1 VLGRKKRTDYK
12 FSFTPV
18 RLTTGNTISKA
29 RKAYEREGLT
39 YLLRTGFEMSLG
51 YFLVH
56 YYKTFRS
63 NDTFEFQGTTY
74 KYFFHAYCTTWRNER
89 TVAVPII
96 WNLVRRFEEQ
106 NKEILEVGNVLS
118 YYYKVSHDILD
129 KYEIMDGVI
138 NEDVVDFK
146 PSKQYDLIVS
156 IVTLELVGWSETS
169 KEPAKIIRAF
179 ENLKSL
185 LSPGGQLIVVMGLG
199 LNDQFDRSLE
209 NKEIEFTGQSFMK
222 HLKGYEWQEA
232 TLEDVKD
239 VKYDKTV
246 PTANAIII
254 GTMERKKFMKD
265 K

>member
-1 VLGRKKRTDYK
+1 MKPDDPFTKIFISSDNIISRSRNFYK
-12 FSFTPV
+12 SKGVWCLMRAILIHVKET
-18 RLTTGNTISKA
+18 LIISIPNNI
-29 RKAYEREGLT
+29 RCW
-39 YLLRTGFEMSLG
+39 S
-51 YFLVH
+51 
-56 YYKTFRS
+56 YKTFRS

-156 IVTLELVGWSETS
+156 IVTLEHVGWSESPRETL
-169 KEPAKIIRAF
+169 KIVRAY

-185 LSPGGQLIVVMGLG
+185 LSPGGQLILVVAL
-199 LNDQFDRSLE
+199 QFNLEFDSLCRSD
-209 NKEIEFTGQSFMK
+209 KIRFSKQYFMR

-232 TLEDVKD
+232 SWKD
-239 VKYDKTV
+239 VSHLKYDHSV
-246 PTANAIII
+246 PTANAIMIAQLP
-254 GTMERKKFMKD
+254 G
-265 K
+265 

>member
-1 VLGRKKRTDYK
+1 MVLGRKKGTDFK

-18 RLTTGNTISKA
+18 RLTTGNIISKA
-29 RKAYEREGLT
+29 RKAYEREGLV

-63 NDTFEFQGTTY
+63 NDTFEFQGATY
-74 KYFFHAYCTTWRNER
+74 NYFFHAYCTTWRNER

-96 WNLVRRFEEQ
+96 WNLVSRFEEQ
-106 NKEILEVGNVLS
+106 NKKILEVGNVLS
-118 YYYKVSHDILD
+118 YYFKVNHDILD

-138 NEDVVDFK
+138 NEDVIDFK
-146 PSKQYDLIVS
+146 PAKQYDLIVS
-156 IVTLELVGWSETS
+156 IVTLEHVGWSES
-169 KEPAKIIRAF
+169 PKDPAKVIRAF
-179 ENLKSL
+179 ESLKSL
-185 LSPGGQLIVVMGLG
+185 LSPGGQLVVVMGLG
-199 LNDQFDRSLE
+199 LNDQFDTSLRG
-209 NKEIEFTGQSFMK
+209 KKIEFTDPRFMK

-246 PTANAIII
+246 PTANAIVII
-254 GTMERKKFMKD
+254 RVISD
-265 K
+265 N

>member
-156 IVTLELVGWSETS
+156 IVTLEHVGWSESPRETL
-169 KEPAKIIRAF
+169 KIVRAY

-185 LSPGGQLIVVMGLG
+185 LSPGGQLILVVAL
-199 LNDQFDRSLE
+199 QFNLEFDSLCRSD
-209 NKEIEFTGQSFMK
+209 KIRFSKQYFMR

-232 TLEDVKD
+232 SWKD
-239 VKYDKTV
+239 VSHLKYDHSV
-246 PTANAIII
+246 PTANAIMIAQLP
-254 GTMERKKFMKD
+254 G
-265 K
+265 